1 MSEPITLPDLGPS
14 LDCECRC
21 FLEIA
26 SLHGDIAEIGAERRS
41 ALAKLAK
48 TRAKLG
54 RSQAKLDRTR
64 SALARTNRILAGA
77 RENEFNLGNVVLT
90 LLRENEA
97 LRAAAAEPASVR
109 NRLAE
114 AA

>member
-26 SLHGDIAEIGAERRS
+26 SLYGDIAEIGAERRS
-41 ALAKLAK
+41 ALAKLAR
-48 TRAKLG
+48 TRAKL
-54 RSQAKLDRTR
+54 ARTR
-64 SALARTNRILAGA
+64 SALARTRAILDGA
-77 RENEFNLGNVVLT
+77 RENELALGNVVHA

-97 LRAAAAEPASVR
+97 LRAAAADPASVR